1 MAEAEG
7 EMKSGKMPI
16 IVMAVVAVLLTIGGT
31 VGGYYF
37 GISRSR
43 EAASAAPPPPAA
55 DAAAPGTAAASGIG
69 PLLSFDDI
77 IVNLLDE
84 NETRYLKAAITLEL
98 DNKAVADEIEERK
111 PQVRDAILLLMSSK
125 TFAEL
130 RDLQGKMQLRADL
143 LERINGFL
151 MKGKVKNIYFT
162 DFVVQ

>member
-1 MAEAEG
+1 MAEAAG
-7 EMKSGKMPI
+7 EQKSGKGTI
-16 IVMAVVAVLLTIGGT
+16 IIMAVVAVMLMVGGTIGG
-31 VGGYYF
+31 YF
-37 GISRSR
+37 FGMSRAP
-43 EAASAAPPPPAA
+43 EPAAATPPPASSV
-55 DAAAPGTAAASGIG
+55 AAAGAPAAAGIG

-98 DNKAVADEIEERK
+98 ENAAGVDEINERK

-125 TFAEL
+125 TFSEL

-143 LERINGFL
+143 LERINGIL
-151 MKGKVKNIYFT
+151 QRGKVKNIYFT